1 MATHFS
7 FVSLVSLRTQRQV
20 KSWLTAGFATLF
32 FSGYALAGDK
42 TESWVRYVAQA
53 VKTPAAEVAPRAES
67 VKWVQYPSVKTVNW
81 SKPSTVGADK
91 SNWVRFPSEKAP
103 EQMAQLA
110 QLVP

>member
-67 VKWVQYPSVKTVNW
+67 VKWVQYPSVKVVNW

-103 EQMAQLA
+103 EQMAQL
-110 QLVP
+110 VP

>member
-7 FVSLVSLRTQRQV
+7 FVSLVSFRAQRQV
-20 KSWLTAGFATLF
+20 KGLLTGFLATLVC
-32 FSGYALAGDK
+32 SGSALAGDK

-81 SKPSTVGADK
+81 SKPSTVGGDK
-91 SNWVRFPSEKAP
+91 SNWVRFPAEKAP
-103 EQMAQLA
+103 EQLAQLA
-110 QLVP
+110 P

>member
-53 VKTPAAEVAPRAES
+53 VKTPVAEVAPRTES
-67 VKWVQYPSVKTVNW
+67 VKWVQYPSVKAVNW

-91 SNWVRFPSEKAP
+91 SNWVRFPAEKAP
-103 EQMAQLA
+103 EQMAQL
-110 QLVP
+110 VP